1 MNSPCIKICKIAPDT
16 GFCVGC
22 FRTIDEIRLWSQLT
36 EIQKQ
41 NMMYLLEKR
50 RAEETK
56 KSQECP
62 DSIQT

>member
-1 MNSPCIKICKIAPDT
+1 MNSPCIKVCKIAPDT

-22 FRTIDEIRLWSQLT
+22 FRTIDEIRLWKKLT
-36 EIQKQ
+36 DVQRQDI
-41 NMMYLLEKR
+41 MDLLEKR

-62 DSIQT
+62 DSI

>member
-1 MNSPCIKICKIAPDT
+1 MNSPCIKVCKIAPDT

-22 FRTIDEIRLWSQLT
+22 FRTIDEIRLWKKLT
-36 EIQKQ
+36 DVQRQDIMQ
-41 NMMYLLEKR
+41 LLEKR

-62 DSIQT
+62 DSI

>member
-1 MNSPCIKICKIAPDT
+1 MNSPCIKVCKIAPDT

-22 FRTIDEIRLWSQLT
+22 FRTIDEIRLWKKLT
-36 EIQKQ
+36 DVQRRDI
-41 NMMYLLEKR
+41 MYLLEKR

-62 DSIQT
+62 DSI

>member
-1 MNSPCIKICKIAPDT
+1 MNSPCIKVCKIAPDT

-22 FRTIDEIRLWSQLT
+22 FRTIDEIRLWKKLT
-36 EIQKQ
+36 DVQRQDI
-41 NMMYLLEKR
+41 MYLLEKR

-62 DSIQT
+62 DSI